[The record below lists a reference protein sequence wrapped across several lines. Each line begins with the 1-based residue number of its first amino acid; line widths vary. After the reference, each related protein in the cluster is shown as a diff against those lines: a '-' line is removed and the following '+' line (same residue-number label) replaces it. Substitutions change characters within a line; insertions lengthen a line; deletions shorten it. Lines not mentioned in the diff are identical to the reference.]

1 MHHVILG
8 AGPAGVI
15 AAETLRKAA
24 PADTITLVG
33 GEAEA
38 PYSRMAIP
46 YLIAGNVAESGT
58 HLRHGSDH
66 FKQLRIDQ
74 IQAKAL
80 RIEPADHR
88 VVLDNG
94 QTLTYDR
101 LLIATGSNP
110 VRLSVPGGDSEGV
123 FNCWTLADARA
134 IMERVQPGVRV
145 VQTGAGFI
153 GAIIME
159 SLRLRGAKM
168 TMVAKGDRMVP
179 RMMGEVAG
187 GMILD
192 WCRAQ
197 GVDVITE
204 AVFERIEPA
213 QAGQPMKVHLSNGQA
228 IEADVIISSTGVR
241 PSIAFLDGS
250 GVATKSGVLTDSRMR
265 TNVED
270 IFAAGDCA
278 EAFDKASGKPVVSAI
293 QPNAADQARVAALNM
308 AGQPAELKSVPTLN
322 VLDTMG
328 LISASFGHWQGV
340 PAEQGGAH
348 ADLTDQTGLRHL
360 NLQFRDDVLIG
371 ANAINWTEHVGV
383 LRGLID
389 GKVKLGAWKDRLQD
403 DPTQLMPAYLAC
415 AQALGQW
422 NGPGDERRR

>member
-8 AGPAGVI
+8 AGSAGVI

-24 PADTITLVG
+24 PADTIPLVG

-58 HLRHGSDH
+58 HLRHDSDH

-80 RIEPADHR
+80 CIEPADHR

-94 QTLTYDR
+94 QTVTYDR

-159 SLRLRGAKM
+159 SLRRRGARM
-168 TMVAKGDRMVP
+168 TMVAKGNRMVP

-197 GVDVITE
+197 GVEVVTE

-213 QAGQPMKVHLSNGQA
+213 QAGRPMKVHLSNGQV

-241 PSIAFLDGS
+241 PSIAFLEGS
-250 GVATKSGVLTDSRMR
+250 GVTTKSGVLTDSRMR
-265 TNVED
+265 TIVD
-270 IFAAGDCA
+270 GIFAAGDCA

-308 AGQPAELKSVPTLN
+308 LGQAAELKSVPTLN

-340 PAEQGGAH
+340 PAEQSGSH
-348 ADLTDQTGLRHL
+348 ADLTDQGGLRHL
-360 NLQFRDDVLIG
+360 NLQFQDDVLIG

-415 AQALGQW
+415 AQAQGQW
-422 NGPGDERRR
+422 NGAGDARRR